1 MGSNAVV
8 LPEYVTYKKVVVPQN
23 IDRGGSIA
31 SFLLNNYIPDCVSAT
46 VAWRYDY
53 ETNPVEYHLITMLF
67 ANVKNK
73 GASVKQAIRFRNGGY
88 QMVSVDQ
95 TYDAQV
101 RTGDILDVYIIQSA
115 EEVEENA

>member
-8 LPEYVTYKKVVVPQN
+8 MPEYVTYKKVVVPQN
-23 IDRGGSIA
+23 IDRGGSVA
-31 SFLLNNYIPDCVSAT
+31 SFLLDNYIPDCVSAT

-53 ETNPVEYHLITMLF
+53 ATNPPDYHLITMLF

-73 GASVKQAIRFRNGGY
+73 SASVKSGVRFRSGNY
-88 QMVSVDQ
+88 QAVSIDQ
-95 TYDAQV
+95 TYDARV
-101 RTGDILDVYIIQSA
+101 KTGEILDVYIIKSA